1 MLYTSCSHIRHS
13 KSLTTPVTI
22 YVVGQ
27 GNRIR
32 NASFIFYL
40 LFACSGHTTETTI
53 TQHMHAYR
61 KLIRN
66 GRCHIQ
72 VHGTTGCGKSRQVPS
87 VTAEEV
93 SYLGQTI
100 VLTTSTVDVTGMH
113 KDAWVKSCYR
123 MGDRL
128 LGGENINRF
137 HCQFFNVL
145 SCVWLFELQMTQW
158 YRGTCVC

>member
-1 MLYTSCSHIRHS
+1 ML
-13 KSLTTPVTI
+13 
-22 YVVGQ
+22 
-27 GNRIR
+27 
-32 NASFIFYL
+32 
-40 LFACSGHTTETTI
+40 
-53 TQHMHAYR
+53 AYR

-93 SYLGQTI
+93 SYRGQTI
-100 VLTTSTVDVTGMH
+100 VLTTSTVDVTGMQH
-113 KDAWVKSCYR
+113 DAWVPSCYR

-128 LGGENINRF
+128 SGGENIHRF

-145 SCVWLFELQMTQW
+145 SCVWFFELQMIQW
-158 YRGTCVC
+158 YRGTCLHARYTHHLHGTFIHISFSSVGTDIFYVQSCLCD